1 MLRSRSAR
9 PRTSLRPSE
18 RDARPT
24 VTWSPLAGS
33 LDGSEDPLR
42 NKNLADTK
50 AVIEVGSAS
59 SFSPGA
65 QGAPIG
71 ATIHAPGEA
80 KLDELIDFVR
90 FVVKPIPLT
99 LLLDEAPRRIA
110 SIVKAD
116 VASLYLLE
124 RDGDELVLRG
134 NVGFPSLVRGRV
146 RLRVGEGITGLAVEC
161 GRPISVVHAS
171 EHRNYRSFPEL
182 DEERYPVFL
191 AVPILGHGRPLG
203 ALVVQ
208 RAGNDEFSR
217 DDIHLV
223 VALTAPVST
232 GIRHAQLLDDLREKN
247 RKTGG
252 GTRKVTLPGL
262 PVVSGRALG
271 AVAALRRPA
280 PTQKRPRTDN
290 DDRHLRLAFDVAERA
305 IESLR
310 GRARADGLAGEA
322 RFLETYAVI
331 LSDGRLRDRAHEL
344 LDEGK
349 GVAEA
354 LGQIAREVARTANSD
369 TTGDP
374 FLQERARDI
383 EDLCDALL
391 MLASPDS
398 RAELPQKA
406 VLLGNDLTVFDLIVS
421 ARSRPV
427 GVALTERTLGP
438 RTRVL
443 LRLLGVPSIV
453 DVGGA
458 FRWAAPGDVA
468 LVDADHGF
476 LVINPSKAEIA
487 GVRAQRKQKK
497 QGPERPAKPASRKR
511 PAADSAQAPA
521 TERSARSARSRAV
534 PEEA

>member
-1 MLRSRSAR
+1 MDSDLRKGSKTLARPKAVVQVGSRSGAL
-9 PRTSLRPSE
+9 PC
-18 RDARPT
+18 A
-24 VTWSPLAGS
+24 
-33 LDGSEDPLR
+33 
-42 NKNLADTK
+42 
-50 AVIEVGSAS
+50 SA
-59 SFSPGA
+59 
-65 QGAPIG
+65 APPG

-80 KLDELIDFVR
+80 KLDELLDFVR
-90 FVVKPIPLT
+90 FVARPMPLT

-134 NVGFPSLVRGRV
+134 NVGFPSGVRGRV

-161 GRPISVVHAS
+161 ARPISVVHAS
-171 EHRNYRSFPEL
+171 EHRNYRPFPEL

-208 RAGNDEFSR
+208 RAGEREFAR
-217 DDIHLV
+217 DDIHLI
-223 VALTAPVST
+223 VALTAPIST

-247 RKTGG
+247 RRTGG

-262 PVVSGRALG
+262 PAVSGRALG

-280 PTQKRPRTDN
+280 PTQKRPRTP
-290 DDRHLRLAFDVAERA
+290 DDKKHLRLAFEVAERA
-305 IESLR
+305 MDGLR
-310 GRARADGLAGEA
+310 GRARAEGLASEA
-322 RFLETYAVI
+322 RFLETYALI
-331 LSDGRLRDRAHEL
+331 LSDGRLRDRAYEL
-344 LDEGK
+344 VDEGK

-354 LGQIAREVARTANSD
+354 LGQVAREVARTANNG

-406 VLLGNDLTVFDLIVS
+406 VLLGNDLTVFDLLVS
-421 ARSRPV
+421 SRSHPV
-427 GVALTERTLGP
+427 GVVLTERALGP
-438 RTRVL
+438 RTKVL
-443 LRLLGVPSIV
+443 LTLLGVPSIV

-487 GVRAQRKQKK
+487 GVRAQRKNQRSPKPRK
-497 QGPERPAKPASRKR
+497 STRP
-511 PAADSAQAPA
+511 PAAGPRTRASERAPA
-521 TERSARSARSRAV
+521 PS
-534 PEEA
+534 EEVS

>member
-1 MLRSRSAR
+1 M
-9 PRTSLRPSE
+9 
-18 RDARPT
+18 
-24 VTWSPLAGS
+24 
-33 LDGSEDPLR
+33 
-42 NKNLADTK
+42 
-50 AVIEVGSAS
+50 
-59 SFSPGA
+59 
-65 QGAPIG
+65 
-71 ATIHAPGEA
+71 
-80 KLDELIDFVR
+80 
-90 FVVKPIPLT
+90 PLT
-99 LLLDEAPRRIA
+99 LLLDEGPRRIA
-110 SIVKAD
+110 SILEAD

-134 NVGFPSLVRGRV
+134 NVGFPSVARGRV

-171 EHRNYRSFPEL
+171 SHRAFRAFPEL
-182 DEERYPVFL
+182 DEDRYPVFL

-208 RAGNDEFSR
+208 RAGERELGR
-217 DDIHLV
+217 DDIHLAL
-223 VALTAPVST
+223 ALTTPIST

-252 GTRKVTLPGL
+252 GTRKVTLPGM
-262 PVVSGRALG
+262 PIVGGRALG

-280 PTQKRPRTDN
+280 PTQKRTRSPDDLRT
-290 DDRHLRLAFDVAERA
+290 LRSAFEVAEKLML
-305 IESLR
+305 SLR
-310 GRARADGLAGEA
+310 GRAHAHGLGEQA
-322 RFLETYAVI
+322 RFLDTYEQI

-344 LDEGK
+344 MSDGK

-354 LGQIAREVARTANSD
+354 LGQIAREVARTANSG

-391 MLASPDS
+391 MLASPDA

-421 ARSRPV
+421 ARSNPV
-427 GVALTERTLGP
+427 AVVLTERALGP

-443 LRLLGVPSIV
+443 LKLLNVPAIV

-458 FRWAAPGDVA
+458 YRWASPGDVA

-487 GVRAQRKQKK
+487 GVRAQRKKAK
-497 QGPERPAKPASRKR
+497 SPARRPSVRPPAG
-511 PAADSAQAPA
+511 DDFGDI
-521 TERSARSARSRAV
+521 
-534 PEEA
+534 EA

>member
-1 MLRSRSAR
+1 MPDILTDPKIRK
-9 PRTSLRPSE
+9 
-18 RDARPT
+18 
-24 VTWSPLAGS
+24 GS
-33 LDGSEDPLR
+33 
-42 NKNLADTK
+42 KTLADPNA
-50 AVIEVGSAS
+50 AVEFGSAQEALPCAS
-59 SFSPGA
+59 A
-65 QGAPIG
+65 APAG

-80 KLDELIDFVR
+80 KLDALLDFVR
-90 FVVKPIPLT
+90 FVARPMPLT

-110 SIVKAD
+110 SIVNAD

-134 NVGFPSLVRGRV
+134 NVGFPSGARGRV

-171 EHRNYRSFPEL
+171 EHRNFRSFPEL

-191 AVPILGHGRPLG
+191 AVPIVGHGRPLG

-208 RAGNDEFSR
+208 RAGVREFSR
-217 DDIHLV
+217 EDIHLV
-223 VALTAPVST
+223 VSLTAPIST
-232 GIRHAQLLDDLREKN
+232 GIRHAQLLDDIREKN

-280 PTQKRPRTDN
+280 PTQKRPRTPN
-290 DDRHLRLAFDVAERA
+290 DEKNLRLAFDVAERA
-305 IESLR
+305 IASLR
-310 GRARADGLAGEA
+310 GRARSEGLAGEA

-331 LSDGRLRDRAHEL
+331 VSDSRLRDRAYEL
-344 LDEGK
+344 VEEGK

-354 LGQIAREVARTANSD
+354 LGQIAREVARTANSG
-369 TTGDP
+369 TVGDP
-374 FLQERARDI
+374 FLQERAHDI

-391 MLASPDS
+391 MLASPDA

-421 ARSRPV
+421 ARSHPV
-427 GVALTERTLGP
+427 GVVLTERTLGP
-438 RTRVL
+438 RTKVL
-443 LRLLGVPSIV
+443 LKLLGVPSIV

-458 FRWAAPGDVA
+458 FRWASPGDVA

-487 GVRAQRKQKK
+487 RVRAQRKRRKPNGEAP
-497 QGPERPAKPASRKR
+497 GPRVADAPRGIAADGPRG
-511 PAADSAQAPA
+511 PAA
-521 TERSARSARSRAV
+521 ERAAHVSEDAS
-534 PEEA
+534 

>member
-1 MLRSRSAR
+1 VPPRPAVSPEANAPKGGGSRDIA
-9 PRTSLRPSE
+9 
-18 RDARPT
+18 
-24 VTWSPLAGS
+24 PLSSRAKIHGAG
-33 LDGSEDPLR
+33 
-42 NKNLADTK
+42 
-50 AVIEVGSAS
+50 EV
-59 SFSPGA
+59 
-65 QGAPIG
+65 
-71 ATIHAPGEA
+71 
-80 KLDELIDFVR
+80 KLDQLLDFVR
-90 FVVKPIPLT
+90 FVAKPMPLT

-110 SIVKAD
+110 SIIRAD

-134 NVGFPSLVRGRV
+134 NVGFPELARGRV
-146 RLRVGEGITGLAVEC
+146 RLRVGEGITGMAVEC
-161 GRPISVVHAS
+161 ARPISVIHAA
-171 EHRNYRSFPEL
+171 EHERYRAFPEL
-182 DEERYPVFL
+182 NEERYPVFL

-208 RAGNDEFSR
+208 RSGEEQFDAQ
-217 DDIHLV
+217 DIHLA
-223 VALTAPVST
+223 VALTAPIST

-247 RKTGG
+247 RRTGG

-280 PTQKRPRTDN
+280 ATQKRARTPN
-290 DDRHLRLAFDVAERA
+290 DGKLLHSAFETAEKAIDLLRH
-305 IESLR
+305 
-310 GRARADGLAGEA
+310 RARADGHAAEA
-322 RFLETYAVI
+322 RFLDVYALIV
-331 LSDGRLRDRAHEL
+331 SDGRLRDRADEL

-354 LGQIAREVARTANSD
+354 LAQVAREVARTANSG
-369 TTGDP
+369 TIGDP

-391 MLASPDS
+391 MLASPDA
-398 RAELPQKA
+398 RAELPQRA

-427 GVALTERTLGP
+427 GVVLTERTLGP

-443 LRLLGVPSIV
+443 LKLLGLPSIV

-476 LVINPSKAEIA
+476 LVINPSKADVA
-487 GVRAQRKQKK
+487 GVRAQRKTQKAAK
-497 QGPERPAKPASRKR
+497 PRPTPATSAPASQPPASRAPKSSGR
-511 PAADSAQAPA
+511 PP
-521 TERSARSARSRAV
+521 RSTRTV
-534 PEEA
+534 LEE

>member
-1 MLRSRSAR
+1 MTL
-9 PRTSLRPSE
+9 TSP
-18 RDARPT
+18 
-24 VTWSPLAGS
+24 
-33 LDGSEDPLR
+33 
-42 NKNLADTK
+42 K
-50 AVIEVGSAS
+50 AVVEVGSYA
-59 SFSPGA
+59 GA
-65 QGAPIG
+65 QALASATPPG
-71 ATIHAPGEA
+71 ATIHAAGEA
-80 KLDELIDFVR
+80 KLDELLDFVR
-90 FVVKPIPLT
+90 FVAKPMPLT

-110 SIVKAD
+110 SIIKAD
-116 VASLYLLE
+116 IASLYLLE

-134 NVGFPSLVRGRV
+134 NVGFPSGVRGRV
-146 RLRVGEGITGLAVEC
+146 RLRVGEGITGLAVEH

-171 EHRNYRSFPEL
+171 EHRAFRAFPEL

-208 RAGNDEFSR
+208 RAGDRELCAE
-217 DDIHLV
+217 DIYLV
-223 VALTAPVST
+223 VALTAPIST

-262 PVVSGRALG
+262 PIVGGRALG

-280 PTQKRPRTDN
+280 PTQKRPRTPHDKKN
-290 DDRHLRLAFDVAERA
+290 LRLAFEVAERA
-305 IESLR
+305 IDTLR
-310 GRARADGLAGEA
+310 GRARAEGHASEA
-322 RFLETYAVI
+322 RFLETYAQI
-331 LSDGRLRDRAHEL
+331 LSDGRLRDRAYEL
-344 LDEGK
+344 VDEGK

-354 LGQIAREVARTANSD
+354 LGRIAREVARTANSG

-374 FLQERARDI
+374 FLQERARDV

-391 MLASPDS
+391 MLAAPDA

-406 VLLGNDLTVFDLIVS
+406 VLLGNDLSVFDLIVS

-427 GVALTERTLGP
+427 GVALTERALGP

-443 LRLLGVPSIV
+443 LKLLGVPSIV

-487 GVRAQRKQKK
+487 GVRAQRKNQSKK
-497 QGPERPAKPASRKR
+497 PRSSSRPAPVSQRARRSDR
-511 PAADSAQAPA
+511 APKA
-521 TERSARSARSRAV
+521 TEDA
-534 PEEA
+534 

>member
-1 MLRSRSAR
+1 MS
-9 PRTSLRPSE
+9 
-18 RDARPT
+18 
-24 VTWSPLAGS
+24 G
-33 LDGSEDPLR
+33 
-42 NKNLADTK
+42 DTK
-50 AVIEVGSAS
+50 
-59 SFSPGA
+59 
-65 QGAPIG
+65 
-71 ATIHAPGEA
+71 
-80 KLDELIDFVR
+80 LDAIVDFVR
-90 FVVKPIPLT
+90 FVAKPMPLT

-110 SIVKAD
+110 HIVRAD
-116 VASLYLLE
+116 IASLYLLE

-134 NVGFPSLVRGRV
+134 NVGFPTLARGHV

-161 GRPISVVHAS
+161 GRPISVVQAS

-182 DEERYPVFL
+182 EEERYPVFL

-208 RAGNDEFSR
+208 RAGEIEFAR
-217 DDIHLV
+217 TDIHLA
-223 VALTAPVST
+223 VALTAPIST

-247 RKTGG
+247 RRTGG
-252 GTRKVTLPGL
+252 GTRKITLPGM
-262 PVVSGRALG
+262 PVVAGRALG

-280 PTQKRPRTDN
+280 PTQKRPRTPN
-290 DDRHLRLAFDVAERA
+290 DLRLLRSAFEVAEKAIDSLRRRA
-305 IESLR
+305 WSQGIES
-310 GRARADGLAGEA
+310 EA
-322 RFLETYAVI
+322 RFLDTYAQI

-344 LDEGK
+344 VDEGK

-354 LGQIAREVARTANSD
+354 LGQIAREVARTANSG

-391 MLASPDS
+391 MLAAPDA

-421 ARSRPV
+421 ARANPV
-427 GVALTERTLGP
+427 GVVLTERALGP

-443 LRLLGVPSIV
+443 LKLLGLPSIV

-458 FRWAAPGDVA
+458 YRWAAPADVA
-468 LVDADHGF
+468 LIDADHGF

-487 GVRAQRKQKK
+487 GVRAQRKKARTGGK
-497 QGPERPAKPASRKR
+497 PRASIRPAPVTSE
-511 PAADSAQAPA
+511 S
-521 TERSARSARSRAV
+521 
-534 PEEA
+534 